1 MRIKSI
7 ILAVVALALIA
18 SPAFAKENSNSASLT
33 TTLKINVNVVKA
45 LRIVLAT
52 AAAAPNC
59 AVADPGTGADYSMNF
74 GDVNGLGVP
83 DTTSATPCTQV
94 EFDSVATTTPIYYSG
109 YKATVG
115 FTGNTTTSNGTL
127 TVFVSTNFAKA
138 FLQMR
143 EADTAAN
150 LQNGASAVGLT
161 AGTAS
166 TISSTLT
173 NNQTVTRFLGVAV
186 TPNNGTAAAQGADS
200 AILTYTLTAP

>member
-1 MRIKSI
+1 MRKLTICAFI
-7 ILAVVALALIA
+7 ILAMMAA
-18 SPAFAKENSNSASLT
+18 PAFAKENSNAATLS

-45 LRIVLAT
+45 LRIVLA
-52 AAAAPNC
+52 ASGGC

-83 DTTSATPCTQV
+83 DTTSGTPCTTV

-109 YKATVG
+109 YQATVG

-127 TVFVSTNFAKA
+127 TVYVSTNFGKT
-138 FLQMR
+138 FLSMR
-143 EADTAAN
+143 EGSSAAA
-150 LQNGASAVGLT
+150 LQSSASAVSTNSGSP
-161 AGTAS
+161 S

-173 NNQTVTRFLGVAV
+173 NNQTVSRFLGVAV
-186 TPNNGTAAAQGADS
+186 VPNNGAATSVGADS

>member
-1 MRIKSI
+1 MRLKTI
-7 ILAVVALALIA
+7 ILAMVAVGLFAT
-18 SPAFAKENSNSASLT
+18 PGFAKENSGQTSLT

-59 AVADPGTGADYSMNF
+59 TVADPGTGADYSMNF

-83 DTTSATPCTQV
+83 DTTSASPCTSV

-109 YKATVG
+109 YNATVG

-127 TVFVSTNFAKA
+127 TVYVSTNFAKS
-138 FLQMR
+138 FLSMR
-143 EADTAAN
+143 EAGTAAG
-150 LQNGASAVGLT
+150 LQSSSSAVSTNSGSPT
-161 AGTAS
+161 SISAS
-166 TISSTLT
+166 LT
-173 NNQTVTRFLGVAV
+173 NGQTLTRFLGVAV
-186 TPNNGTAAAQGADS
+186 TPNNGTGASVGADS